1 MSKLAWFHFYPG
13 DWMKDPE
20 LRRCSPAARG
30 IYVDLL
36 CLMFECEERGVL
48 STGGEPWTD
57 DEIAGAIPGDSS
69 VVLSCLHELV
79 GKRVLKR
86 RANSG
91 ALYSNRL
98 IRDEEQRQ
106 IKAKAGRK
114 GGKRSARARRS
125 KSEANHQAQPQA
137 PSDSDSDSVNGSLG
151 EIPEALRTE
160 KVREALREWC
170 AHRKAKKKPFSKQAA
185 RMCFRKWADEEW
197 PAARVVAA
205 IQHSIANDYQ
215 GIFEPSGPALGF
227 RKNFTER
234 KQDAVTAAIAA
245 ELARIPRKESA

>member
-160 KVREALREWC
+160 GVRDALREWS
-170 AHRKAKKKPFSKQAA
+170 AHCREMKKRFTKRAA
-185 RMCFRKWADEEW
+185 GMCFKRWIEEGW
-197 PAARVVAA
+197 TARRVVQA
-205 IQHSIANDYQ
+205 IQHSIASSYL
-215 GIFEPSGPALGF
+215 GIYEPSNGGGA
-227 RKNFTER
+227 R
-234 KQDAVTAAIAA
+234 AVRATADDEKRRMIQELRGSKENAA
-245 ELARIPRKESA
+245 